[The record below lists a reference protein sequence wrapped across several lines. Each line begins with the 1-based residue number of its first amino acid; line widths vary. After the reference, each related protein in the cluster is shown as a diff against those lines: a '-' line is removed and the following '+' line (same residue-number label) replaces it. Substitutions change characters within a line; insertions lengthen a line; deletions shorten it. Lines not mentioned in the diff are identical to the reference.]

1 MSNDL
6 RNILIEHTKREML
19 IGGGDQEETDIIV
32 SLLENQ
38 DLDIDILKTQVNS
51 LTTAFM
57 EIPENWSDTVLEDY
71 FEYCFVTK
79 NRPREPETFYPLLN
93 LLYGLPLTPITNQ
106 PDDWIEIP
114 NRNNQYHHRRSQ
126 LVVKRLLPDGW
137 RFFCPCLRAAVPT
150 ALFKDWVVSMVE
162 VPFTSNQFPLSVS
175 VTKVYYYLGDKS
187 ETDSLVADEYL
198 AKGRMRCLLNGRED
212 ITKTL
217 VGIYGQKVGDA
228 ISKLIEEFCSET
240 NIEFGSDTYYITDII
255 ETLLLNHTQTAA
267 VEKLINDQCA
277 VHQQVVMRFLELLEE
292 H

>member
-198 AKGRMRCLLNGRED
+198 AKGRLRCLLNGRED

-217 VGIYGQKVGDA
+217 AGIYGQKVGDT

-255 ETLLLNHTQTAA
+255 ETLLLNHTQTGA

-277 VHQQVVMRFLELLEE
+277 VDQQVVMRFLELLEE